1 VLRREEG
8 KMAKIL
14 IIDDKQYV
22 RELLMEELI
31 DEGYVVETTAD
42 AESIK
47 ELITTFKTD
56 MILLDLYMNG
66 KDRWDVLSDIRQQY
80 PQLPILLITASDSYS
95 KDPRLS
101 QTDGYVI
108 KSMYFDELKQKITE
122 ILQGK
127 IGQSRERTRKGML
140 PQFNI
145 APSM

>member
-1 VLRREEG
+1 
-8 KMAKIL
+8 MANIL
-14 IIDDKQYV
+14 IIDVKLYV
-22 RELLMEELI
+22 RELLMDELI

-101 QTDGYVI
+101 QADGYVI

>member
-1 VLRREEG
+1 
-8 KMAKIL
+8 MAKIL

-22 RELLMEELI
+22 RELLMEELV

-42 AESIK
+42 AESVK

-95 KDPRLS
+95 EDPRLS
-101 QTDGYVI
+101 QADGYVI

-127 IGQSRERTRKGML
+127 IDQSRKRKRKGIL

>member
-1 VLRREEG
+1 
-8 KMAKIL
+8 MAKIL

-22 RELLMEELI
+22 RELLMEELV

-42 AESIK
+42 AESVK

-66 KDRWDVLSDIRQQY
+66 KDRWDVLGDIRQQY

-95 KDPRLS
+95 EDPRLS
-101 QTDGYVI
+101 QADGYVI

-127 IGQSRERTRKGML
+127 IDQSRKRKRKGIL

>member
-1 VLRREEG
+1 
-8 KMAKIL
+8 MAKIL

-95 KDPRLS
+95 EDPRLS
-101 QTDGYVI
+101 QADGYVI

-127 IGQSRERTRKGML
+127 ISQSRGRKRKGML
-140 PQFNI
+140 SQFNI

>member
-1 VLRREEG
+1 
-8 KMAKIL
+8 MAKIL

-101 QTDGYVI
+101 QADGYVI